1 GLPTMNTPG
10 SNQFLTSDD
19 FQSPSAMPQF
29 DVTPEMHIPGEVR
42 NLMEIA
48 EVDSVMPINN
58 DSAAKVSSMEAYRVE
73 LSTNTNAGTQVFGFQ
88 LNPGAESVMNRTLM
102 GEILNYYAHWSGS
115 IKITFVFCGSAMT
128 TGKFLLSYAPP
139 GAGAPKTRKD
149 AMLGTH
155 VVWDV
160 GLQSS
165 CVLCIP
171 WISQTHYRFVEKD
184 PYTNAG
190 FVTCWYQTSV
200 VSPASNQP
208 KCYMMCMVSAC
219 NDFSV
224 RMLRDTKFIE
234 QTSFYQ

>member
-1 GLPTMNTPG
+1 GLPVINTPG

-29 DVTPEMHIPGEVR
+29 DVTPELNIPGEVQ

-48 EVDSVMPINN
+48 EVDSVVPVNN
-58 DSAAKVSSMEAYRVE
+58 VAGNLETMDIYRIPVQSGNHQSS
-73 LSTNTNAGTQVFGFQ
+73 QVFGFQ
-88 LNPGAESVMNRTLM
+88 VQPGLDGVFKHTLL

-115 IKITFVFCGSAMT
+115 IKLTFVFCGSAMA
-128 TGKFLLSYAPP
+128 TGKFLLAYAPP
-139 GAGAPKTRKD
+139 GANAPKSRKD

-155 VVWDV
+155 IIWDV

-171 WISQTHYRFVEKD
+171 WISQTHYRLVQQDE
-184 PYTNAG
+184 YTSAG
-190 FVTCWYQTSV
+190 NVTCWYQTGIV
-200 VSPASNQP
+200 VPAGTPTS
-208 KCYMMCMVSAC
+208 CSIMCFVSAC

-224 RMLRDTKFIE
+224 RLLKDTPFI
-234 QTSFYQ
+234 QQAALLQ

>member
-1 GLPTMNTPG
+1 GLPTLATPG

-29 DVTPEMHIPGEVR
+29 DVTPEMDIPGQVN

-48 EVDSVMPINN
+48 EVDSVVPVNN
-58 DSAAKVSSMEAYRVE
+58 TEGKEMSIEAYQIPVQ
-73 LSTNTNAGTQVFGFQ
+73 SNPTNGSQVFGFP
-88 LNPGAESVMNRTLM
+88 LTPGASSVLNRTLL

-115 IKITFVFCGSAMT
+115 IKLTFMFCGSAMA
-128 TGKFLLSYAPP
+128 TGKFLLAYSPP
-139 GAGAPKTRKD
+139 GAGAPTTRKE

-155 VVWDV
+155 VIWDV

-171 WISQTHYRFVEKD
+171 WISQTHYRYVVMDE
-184 PYTNAG
+184 YTAG
-190 FVTCWYQTSV
+190 GYITCWYQTNIV
-200 VSPASNQP
+200 VPADAQSDC
-208 KCYMMCMVSAC
+208 KILCFVSAC

-224 RMLRDTKFIE
+224 RMLKDTPFIK
-234 QTSFYQ
+234 QDNFFQ

>member
-1 GLPTMNTPG
+1 GLPTMLTPG

-29 DVTPEMHIPGEVR
+29 DVTPEMKIPGEVH

-48 EVDSVMPINN
+48 EVDSVVPVNNTKENIN
-58 DSAAKVSSMEAYRVE
+58 SMEAYRIPVTGGDQ
-73 LSTNTNAGTQVFGFQ
+73 LHTQVFGFQ
-88 LNPGAESVMNRTLM
+88 MQPGLNSVFKRTLL

-115 IKITFVFCGSAMT
+115 VKLTFVFCGSAMA
-128 TGKFLLSYAPP
+128 TGKFLLAYSPP
-139 GAGAPKTRKD
+139 GASPPQNRKQ

-155 VVWDV
+155 VIWDV

-171 WISQTHYRFVEKD
+171 WISQTHYRLVQQDE
-184 PYTNAG
+184 YTSAG
-190 FVTCWYQTSV
+190 YVTCWYQTGLIVPPGAPPSCTILCF
-200 VSPASNQP
+200 A
-208 KCYMMCMVSAC
+208 SAC

-224 RMLRDTKFIE
+224 RNLRDTPFIE
-234 QTSFYQ
+234 QTQLLQ